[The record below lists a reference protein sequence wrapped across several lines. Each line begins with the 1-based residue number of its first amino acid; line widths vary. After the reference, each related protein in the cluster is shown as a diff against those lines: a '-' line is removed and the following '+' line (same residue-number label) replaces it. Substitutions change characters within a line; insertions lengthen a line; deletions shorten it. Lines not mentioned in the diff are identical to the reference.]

1 MYFIV
6 IPSRFNQIT
15 GFGRSSEDSIGTEP
29 YVVAEGI
36 IGIKYFWPNDQLP
49 ANWPTD
55 SVGKYLYDGT
65 TFTLKSENNGYQGL
79 LFSERLSS
87 FLIRRGYSER
97 NTDIDRV
104 IDHVGHSR
112 LSREAERRISEGYGG
127 YTGVH
132 ELHRRQLYEF
142 HNDPTVRARIKA
154 GDSERNR
161 LALRYEEILAALS
174 ALDPLNADHRE
185 LGSQLIGIDLDDP
198 NNLWKQDIIWNS
210 ANLLLPTL
218 PVDQDGNPRSSWPTY
233 TISEEQLKLWHGNI
247 TAFDV
252 DQAAEA
258 ELREL
263 FGGSL
268 GVAIM
273 GSITGNYGR
282 IGDAV
287 AVNVLVLMIDRRRK
301 EIRVLD
307 PLPTDPTDPNLWG
320 HDVRAVATA
329 GHVADGADRKPSTTI
344 EGNILELP
352 AGYEQNVIVTAVDP
366 RATTADNDDG
376 SFTVTAEDR
385 TTTATYTVRTA
396 STT

>member
-6 IPSRFNQIT
+6 IPSRFNEIT

-36 IGIKYFWPNDQLP
+36 IGIKYSWPDDQLP

-55 SVGKYLYDGT
+55 RVSKYLYDGT

-79 LFSERLSS
+79 LFFDNISS
-87 FLIRRGYSER
+87 FLIRGGYHYEGEEHG
-97 NTDIDRV
+97 NETW
-104 IDHVGHSR
+104 HEGHSR

-127 YTGVH
+127 YSGVH

-154 GDSERNR
+154 GNDERNR
-161 LALRYEEILAALS
+161 LALRYEEILS
-174 ALDPLNADHRE
+174 ALKALDKLNADHRE
-185 LGSQLIGIDLDDP
+185 LGYKFIGTDIYDP

-233 TISEEQLKLWHGNI
+233 TVSDEQLKLWHGNI

-301 EIRVLD
+301 AIRVLD

-329 GHVADGADRKPSTTI
+329 GHVADAADRKPSMTV

-352 AGYEQNVIVTAVDP
+352 NGYQQNVIVTAVDP
-366 RATTADNDDG
+366 RATTTDNDDG